1 MTCDHAV
8 NVNCNAREAT
18 NTDSTSNNV
27 KTEDWLEDVDNSV
40 GGESFQP
47 TVQVRDGVPL
57 SDSMSSEKI
66 AIIVLV
72 FILLAVCL
80 AISFCFRERI
90 KEVAQPYLDQL
101 GGDKL
106 SSRRSPTTSTLGL
119 LRPYTFTKYG
129 WPSNTNKTAE
139 MRQSTSP
146 SPSSSPSAPS
156 VMAVRELPPVP
167 IVVTGVPVPPPRRKR
182 SVVEIPSLAGS
193 EEVENTQSVA

>member
-1 MTCDHAV
+1 MDGFSFSIAP
-8 NVNCNAREAT
+8 NCFR
-18 NTDSTSNNV
+18 S
-27 KTEDWLEDVDNSV
+27 
-40 GGESFQP
+40 
-47 TVQVRDGVPL
+47 
-57 SDSMSSEKI
+57 
-66 AIIVLV
+66 
-72 FILLAVCL
+72 L

-182 SVVEIPSLAGS
+182 SVVEIQTGLCQESD
-193 EEVENTQSVA
+193 NTQSIA